1 MGFEKTQTF
10 PTTRFFG
17 EMPAEEAMHTNHLV
31 QILRVNENFF
41 CSFGQLQLL
50 TDRSIRVEKTLT
62 RTLAYQ
68 LLFSFDHTPLGCNV
82 DFIYQQFPKKLNSIS
97 RGINRVVFPF
107 RTMTAGQ
114 FLNGLAGP
122 VTQAAP
128 PLLSSAWFPRSE
140 RTTATAVASLCGS
153 LGVAFSFLIGPN
165 MVGGVDLD
173 SFPTQ
178 SEFSQ
183 LTSNYR

>member
-1 MGFEKTQTF
+1 MF
-10 PTTRFFG
+10 
-17 EMPAEEAMHTNHLV
+17 
-31 QILRVNENFF
+31 
-41 CSFGQLQLL
+41 
-50 TDRSIRVEKTLT
+50 
-62 RTLAYQ
+62 
-68 LLFSFDHTPLGCNV
+68 
-82 DFIYQQFPKKLNSIS
+82 
-97 RGINRVVFPF
+97 F

-128 PLLSSAWFPRSE
+128 PLLSSAWFPRKE

-153 LGVAFSFLIGPN
+153 LGVALSFVIGPN
-165 MVGGVDLD
+165 LVGGVDLD
-173 SFPTQ
+173 SFPSQ